1 MGVRCLLTF
10 LSQMRRLIEGG
21 AYSSKYVIVWYSFSN
36 SQEELESS
44 EISNHKKLC
53 IQLKRAE
60 KRVLEKAL
68 KFVST
73 TKHKTSE
80 TRLETGR
87 NCDNEIEERQA
98 NTTSSDVDDTTSA
111 AEQLC
116 INGE

>member
-1 MGVRCLLTF
+1 M
-10 LSQMRRLIEGG
+10 
-21 AYSSKYVIVWYSFSN
+21 
-36 SQEELESS
+36 
-44 EISNHKKLC
+44 C

-60 KRVLEKAL
+60 RRVLEKAL
-68 KFVST
+68 IFVST
-73 TKHKTSE
+73 TRNKAAE

-98 NTTSSDVDDTTSA
+98 NTTSNDVDDTTSA